1 LPLTLRRLSP
11 PGPDGTRR
19 ERRFVVR
26 SIIAGLSP
34 EDRLRTAFD
43 LSDSVREIRIAGLLT
58 RNPGWTRTQ
67 AVHELVLRDTGIDLT
82 SVS

>member
-1 LPLTLRRLSP
+1 M
-11 PGPDGTRR
+11 TRR
-19 ERRFVVR
+19 PHDTSVQAWRYRR

>member
-1 LPLTLRRLSP
+1 MTGRPHDTSEHAWRYR
-11 PGPDGTRR
+11 
-19 ERRFVVR
+19 R

-43 LSDSVREIRIAGLLT
+43 LSESVREIRIAGLLS
-58 RNPGWTRTQ
+58 RNPGWTRRQ
-67 AVHELVLRDTGIDLT
+67 AVHELVLRDTGIDLP